1 MYSKSSVSSYAR
13 GTKPKKSYKRNI
25 LPFGAVGAQA
35 ALSTITEGAKEIW
48 RRGKKSKLGRAL
60 KLNPGITIDE
70 AYKRL
75 KSVGWIVVPT
85 EDGIDLS
92 NGKRLQ
98 RHIRYQDKLG
108 SLVDSATVQTFVV
121 LGQNR
126 IQNPGR
132 VPPEIEDLSKEWHG
146 RKVGGQTEIEE
157 IENYEDD
164 LVHLGELEELGIWA
178 ADGSMYTITFK
189 KDRPILTCDSDG
201 QNLEV
206 VGGDQNLDLKDLGV
220 DVGGKRLIPLGY
232 IYSIVYETDKHHLE
246 GSNGYPESYE
256 HYFAEDFY
264 KEVLDPAKFKDTD
277 KWFMELVEMGKVQD
291 AIEEERLPIA
301 VYNKSDGKILIS
313 GGGYSVTELGIKD

>member
-13 GTKPKKSYKRNI
+13 GIKPRKSYKRNV

-35 ALSTITEGAKEIW
+35 ALSTLTEGAKEIW
-48 RRGKKSKLGRAL
+48 RKGKRSKLGKAL
-60 KLNPGITIDE
+60 TRNPYLPPKDYVVWARDNKKFWNEVEVFKTEGEARKVAKQLKTGPNTTKVTTRYRNPGTMV
-70 AYKRL
+70 
-75 KSVGWIVVPT
+75 S
-85 EDGIDLS
+85 
-92 NGKRLQ
+92 
-98 RHIRYQDKLG
+98 
-108 SLVDSATVQTFVV
+108 
-121 LGQNR
+121 
-126 IQNPGR
+126 
-132 VPPEIEDLSKEWHG
+132 PEIEDLSKEWHG
-146 RKVGGQTEIEE
+146 REVRGQTEIEE

-206 VGGDQNLDLKDLGV
+206 VGGDQDLDLKDLGV